1 MTFNECIIKV
11 RKIIK
16 YVFCNDAFKTVFYLQ
31 LIESNDTISQA
42 EGWFMAQVNFVDVL
56 DDDAI
61 FEGSGWDA
69 LVVVATDI
77 SQSGFDEVTLLA
89 EHGAK
94 VDKRV
99 GQSPTLLFAPGLAGG
114 RLIISP
120 VKNSQD
126 DFEDV
131 RIFADATRAGIKLAK
146 DAGAIRPLLVVAS
159 DSDERYQFSTQVAAL
174 SCGQELWQ
182 SLERRES
189 SGDTAAFEA
198 IGLFNSTQ
206 ASQSLNAIEAG
217 RNLAR
222 DLCGTEPERM
232 SAAAFADYCVAAYQ
246 DSGLKVCVVEDRDV
260 LERDYPLLSA
270 VGRSSFA
277 VSRHQPRVV
286 KLEYVGEGEIEHT
299 YFYAGKGVIYD
310 TGGAD
315 IKVAGGMAGMSRDK
329 GGAAAVAGLM
339 KTLSM
344 LKPKGIRVVAEL
356 GLVRNSIGSEA
367 FVTDE
372 IITSHAGVRV
382 RIGNTDA
389 EGRLVLADLL
399 SHLRI
404 KAEKSVKPELFSVAT
419 LTGHVVRCF
428 GGYTATVENA
438 VAKQAGVAARMA
450 NLALSW
456 GEPIEQSVLRR
467 EDFAMIVDPSG
478 AADILSSNNGPSSI
492 TARGHQYPAAFLL
505 EASGLNAHGLQS
517 DKPMA
522 FTHIDIAGSATVGHP
537 LYGSPTATP
546 LVGLFQYMTN
556 HMIRR

>member
-1 MTFNECIIKV
+1 
-11 RKIIK
+11 
-16 YVFCNDAFKTVFYLQ
+16 
-31 LIESNDTISQA
+31 
-42 EGWFMAQVNFVDVL
+42 MAQVNFVDVQ

-69 LVVVATDI
+69 LVVVAADI
-77 SQSGFDEVTLLA
+77 SQSGFDEISLLA
-89 EHGAK
+89 AHGAK
-94 VDKRV
+94 VDQRV
-99 GQSPTLLFAPGLAGG
+99 GHSPTLLFAPGLAGG

-120 VKNSQD
+120 VKNSVD

-131 RIFADATRAGIKLAK
+131 RVFADAARVGIKLAK
-146 DAGAIRPLLVVAS
+146 DAGATRPLLLVAKNN
-159 DSDERYQFSTQVAAL
+159 DARYQFASEVAAL

-182 SLERRES
+182 ALELREAK
-189 SGDTAAFEA
+189 GDHPEFEA
-198 IGLFNSTQ
+198 IGLLNSSK

-217 RNLAR
+217 RTLAR

-232 SAAAFADYCVAAYQ
+232 SAPAFADYCVAAYR
-246 DSGLKVCVVEDRDV
+246 DSGLKIDVIEDRDV

-286 KLEYVGEGEIEHT
+286 KLDYIGEGVIERT
-299 YFYAGKGVIYD
+299 FFFAGKGVVYD

-339 KTLSM
+339 KTLSL

-404 KAEKSVKPELFSVAT
+404 KAEKAIKPELFSVAT
-419 LTGHVVRCF
+419 LTGHVVRCY
-428 GGYTATVENA
+428 GSYTATVENA
-438 VAKQAGVAARMA
+438 VARQDGIAASIANEGQA
-450 NLALSW
+450 W

-467 EDFAMIVDPSG
+467 DDFAKIIDPSG
-478 AADILSSNNGPSSI
+478 AADILSSNNAPSSV
-492 TARGHQYPAAFLL
+492 TARGHQYPAAFLIQ
-505 EASGLNAHGLQS
+505 ASGLSSHGSASKMPL
-517 DKPMA
+517 A
-522 FTHIDIAGSATVGHP
+522 YTHVDIAGSATEGHP
-537 LYGSPTATP
+537 QYGKPTAAP
-546 LVGLFQYMTN
+546 LVGLYKHIT
-556 HMIRR
+556 RG

>member
-1 MTFNECIIKV
+1 MV
-11 RKIIK
+11 
-16 YVFCNDAFKTVFYLQ
+16 
-31 LIESNDTISQA
+31 
-42 EGWFMAQVNFVDVL
+42 QVNFIDVK

-69 LVVVATDI
+69 LVVVTTDI
-77 SQSGFDEVTLLA
+77 SQTGFDEVSLLA

-120 VKNSQD
+120 VKNSD
-126 DFEDV
+126 DDVEDV
-131 RIFADATRAGIKLAK
+131 RIFADAARAGIRLAK
-146 DAGAIRPLLVVAS
+146 DAGATRPLMLVPKSV
-159 DSDERYQFSTQVAAL
+159 DPRYQSATEVAAL
-174 SCGQELWQ
+174 ACGQELWQ
-182 SLERRES
+182 ALELREAK
-189 SGDTAAFEA
+189 GDLGEFEA
-198 IGLFNSTQ
+198 IGLLNSSE
-206 ASQSLNAIEAG
+206 ASESVNAIEAG
-217 RNLAR
+217 RILAR

-232 SAAAFADYCVAAYQ
+232 SAPAFADYCIDAYR
-246 DSGLKVCVVEDRDV
+246 DSGLKVSVVEDRDV

-286 KLEYVGEGEIEHT
+286 KVEYVGEGEIERS
-299 YFYAGKGVIYD
+299 FFFAGKGVVYD

-339 KTLSM
+339 KTLSL

-404 KAEKSVKPELFSVAT
+404 QAEKAVKPELYSVAT
-419 LTGHVVRCF
+419 LTGHVVRCY

-438 VAKQAGVAARMA
+438 VAKQDGIAMSIASEAQA
-450 NLALSW
+450 W
-456 GEPIEQSVLRR
+456 GEPVEQSQLRR
-467 EDFAMIVDPSG
+467 EDFGKIIDPSG
-478 AADILSSNNGPSSI
+478 AADILSSNNAPSSV

-505 EASGLNAHGLQS
+505 RASGLSANGCMSKMPLAY
-517 DKPMA
+517 
-522 FTHIDIAGSATVGHP
+522 THIDIAGSATEGHP
-537 LYGSPTATP
+537 LYGKPTAAP
-546 LVGLFQYMTN
+546 LVGLYKHIT
-556 HMIRR
+556 RA

>member
-1 MTFNECIIKV
+1 
-11 RKIIK
+11 
-16 YVFCNDAFKTVFYLQ
+16 
-31 LIESNDTISQA
+31 
-42 EGWFMAQVNFVDVL
+42 MAQVNFIDVF
-56 DDDAI
+56 DDSAI

-69 LVVVATDI
+69 LVVVATDLAHT
-77 SQSGFDEVTLLA
+77 GFDEVALLA
-89 EHGAK
+89 DHGAK
-94 VDKRV
+94 IDHRV
-99 GQSPTLLFAPGLAGG
+99 GKTSTLLFAPGLAGG

-126 DFEDV
+126 DVEDV
-131 RIFADATRAGIKLAK
+131 RVFAEAARAGIKIAK
-146 DAGAIRPLLVVAS
+146 EAGAKKPLLFVPKS
-159 DSDERYQFSTQVAAL
+159 DDLRYGFATEVAAL
-174 SCGQELWQ
+174 ACGQELWQ
-182 SLERRES
+182 ALERREA
-189 SGDTAAFEA
+189 SGEQPAFEA
-198 IGLFNSTQ
+198 IGLFNTTQ

-217 RNLAR
+217 RILAR

-232 SAAAFADYCVAAYQ
+232 SAPAFADYCVAAYQ
-246 DSGLKVCVVEDRDV
+246 DSGLKVSVIEDRDV
-260 LERDYPLLSA
+260 LERDYPLMSA

-286 KLEYVGEGEIEHT
+286 KVEYVGEGEIEHT

-339 KTLSM
+339 KTISM

-404 KAEKSVKPELFSVAT
+404 KAEKAVNPELFSVAT

-428 GGYTATVENA
+428 GGYTATVENS
-438 VAKQAGVAARMA
+438 VAKQAGVAAGIA
-450 NLALSW
+450 AQADAW

-467 EDFAMIVDPSG
+467 EDYAKIVDPSG
-478 AADILSSNNGPSSI
+478 AADILSSNNGPSSV

-505 EASGLNAHGLQS
+505 KASGLEAHGLTS
-517 DKPMA
+517 AKPMS
-522 FTHIDIAGSATVGHP
+522 FTHVDIAGSATEGHP

-546 LVGLFQYMTN
+546 LVGLYKYMTK
-556 HMIRR
+556 